1 MRRVAVY
8 TGVEHLAAW
17 LLPPRCVLCGGDG
30 QLPALD
36 LCRPCEQELPWLVDA
51 GSLPSPALSLPCHA
65 PFHYEFPLT
74 RLVPALK
81 YEGALANA
89 RVLGTLLAQSVARAG
104 LHHGVDAIVPMPLHR
119 SRLQERG
126 FNQSHEIAR
135 FVARILGR
143 PVAADALRRTR
154 ATAPQVGLAREA
166 RRDNVRDA
174 FAAEA
179 GALRGGRIALLD
191 DVVTTGSTVTA
202 AAQALV
208 GAGACRVDVWC
219 VARAFG

>member
-1 MRRVAVY
+1 MRRVSVY
-8 TGVEHLAAW
+8 TVLEHLAGW
-17 LLPPRCVLCGGDG
+17 LLPPRCVLCGGGG
-30 QLPALD
+30 QPPALD
-36 LCRPCEQELPWLVDA
+36 LCQACEQELPWLVDTDA
-51 GSLPSPALSLPCHA
+51 LAPAPSLHCHA
-65 PFHYEFPLT
+65 PFHYGFPLT
-74 RLVPALK
+74 QLVPALK

-89 RVLGTLLAQSVARAG
+89 RVLGTLLAQSVVRAG

-135 FVARILGR
+135 FVARRLA
-143 PVAADALRRTR
+143 PPLVPQALRRTR

-174 FAAEA
+174 FTADA
-179 GALRGGRIALLD
+179 GALRGMRIAVLD
-191 DVVTTGSTVTA
+191 DVVTTGSTVAA

-208 GAGACRVDVWC
+208 DAGARHVEVWC